1 MKKLKKLFAV
11 MLSLIMVLA
20 MGITSFADEAAPTA
34 TITVNGLDKNA
45 TVTYKQIIR
54 PNTKTET
61 GWEFINK
68 NEITV
73 FPKNATEFYTVQD
86 EQTVI
91 WKLIKMVSGN
101 AAVTNMPAGITAFST
116 SEYQKAVG
124 NISTSNT
131 TGVTYTTN
139 DPKSANW
146 SVSSAGVYVVNADSK
161 KDGVATAYT
170 YAPMAAYISFGSYN
184 PETGVPSTL
193 ENATVTAKS
202 TTVEIT
208 KEANETDKVVEVGK
222 VVKYTATTKMPYV
235 SENGKITSYKLVDTI
250 DGAEYVKEA
259 EGEHVEKVHVTGT
272 VGTTPIDTYVDVV
285 KDKDGKD
292 TITVD
297 LTSFLTNNA
306 HANQT
311 VVIEYYAKVT
321 QLEVNNTIVPND
333 GINTY
338 RPAEDRLYTG
348 TVTLTKTGK
357 DGELLADAKFVLKK
371 TLKKENNKVQ
381 YALVDTVKDEQDNVV
396 AGVYKVTGWTADL
409 NTAKATTNLMTTI
422 ANGTI
427 TVKGLDD
434 TTDYVEYEFQEIEA
448 PKGYS
453 INTTNSEVTWAKEGA
468 GAAAANRTGT
478 ASMTDTK
485 LSALPETGGIGTTIF
500 TIVGCGIMIAAA
512 GLFFASRRKEN
523 R

>member
-45 TVTYKQIIR
+45 TVTYKKIIQ

-61 GWEFINK
+61 GWEFVDKSDIAA
-68 NEITV
+68 
-73 FPKNATEFYTVQD
+73 FPKNATEFYTTQD

-101 AAVTNMPAGITAFST
+101 ATVKNMPAGTTAFST
-116 SEYQKAVG
+116 SEYQAAVG
-124 NISTSNT
+124 RIATSDT
-131 TGVTYTTN
+131 TGVKYTT
-139 DPKSANW
+139 DPKSAYW
-146 SVSSAGVYVVNADSK
+146 SVSSAGVYVVKADSE
-161 KDGVATAYT
+161 KDGAPTAYT
-170 YAPMAAYISFGSYN
+170 YAPMAAYISFGSYDT
-184 PETGVPSTL
+184 ETGVPSKL
-193 ENATVTAKS
+193 EDATVTAKS

-208 KEANETDKVVEVGK
+208 KEDNETDKVVEVGK

-259 EGEHVEKVHVTGT
+259 EGEHAGKVHVKGT
-272 VGTTPIDTYVDVV
+272 VGTTSIDTYVDVV
-285 KDKDGKD
+285 KDNDGKD

-297 LTSFLTNNA
+297 LTSFLANNA

-333 GINTY
+333 GKNTY
-338 RPAEDRLYTG
+338 SPAEDRLYTG
-348 TVTLTKTGK
+348 TVTLTKTGEGNEK
-357 DGELLADAKFVLKK
+357 LADAKFVLKK
-371 TLKKENNKVQ
+371 TYKADKKVE
-381 YALVDTVKDEQDNVV
+381 YAIVNGTN
-396 AGVYKVTGWTADL
+396 GVYKVTDWTANLD
-409 NTAKATTNLMTTI
+409 NAKEASNLMTTI

-434 TTDYVEYEFQEIEA
+434 TTNYVEYEFQEIEA

-453 INTTNSEVTWAKEGA
+453 INKTNSSVAWATEGN
-468 GAAAANRTGT
+468 GVEAANRTGT

-485 LSALPETGGIGTTIF
+485 LSALPATGGIGTTIF

>member
-61 GWEFINK
+61 GWEFIDPND
-68 NEITV
+68 IGA
-73 FPKNATEFYTVQD
+73 FRKNATEFYTVQD

-101 AAVTNMPAGITAFST
+101 ATVTNMPAGTTAFLT
-116 SEYQKAVG
+116 SEYQEAVG
-124 NISTSNT
+124 KISTSNT
-131 TGVTYTTN
+131 AGVTYTTT
-139 DPKSANW
+139 DPKSASW

-184 PETGVPSTL
+184 TETGVPSTL

-208 KEANETDKVVEVGK
+208 KENNENDKVVEVGK

-250 DGAEYVKEA
+250 DGAEYVTET
-259 EGEHVEKVHVTGT
+259 EGEHKGKVHVTGT

-285 KDKDGKD
+285 EDEAGKD

-297 LTSFLTNNA
+297 LTSFLANNA

-333 GINTY
+333 GQNTY

-371 TLKKENNKVQ
+371 TYEADKKVE
-381 YALVDTVKDEQDNVV
+381 YAIVAATDTN
-396 AGVYKVTGWTADL
+396 GVYKVTGWTADL
-409 NTAKATTNLMTTI
+409 NTAKATSNLMTTI

-434 TTDYVEYEFQEIEA
+434 TTGYVKYEFQEIEA

-453 INTTNSEVTWAKEGA
+453 INKTNSEVTWDTEGA
-468 GAAAANRTGT
+468 GAEAAKRTGT

>member
-20 MGITSFADEAAPTA
+20 MGITSFADEAGPTA

-73 FPKNATEFYTVQD
+73 FPKNAKEFYTVQD

-91 WKLIKMVSGN
+91 WRLIKMVSGN
-101 AAVTNMPAGITAFST
+101 ATVTNMPPETTAFLT

-124 NISTSNT
+124 NISTSDT
-131 TGVTYTTN
+131 TGITYTNT

-146 SVSSAGVYVVNADSK
+146 SVSSAGVYVVNADSE

-170 YAPMAAYISFGSYN
+170 YAPMAAYISFGSYD
-184 PETGVPSTL
+184 PTTGVPSTL
-193 ENATVTAKS
+193 VDANVTAKS

-208 KEANETDKVVEVGK
+208 KEANEKDKVVEVGK

-250 DGAEYVKEA
+250 DGAEYVTEA
-259 EGEHVEKVHVTGT
+259 EGKHAGKVHVTVT
-272 VGTTPIDTYVDVV
+272 VGTTSIDTYVDVV
-285 KDKDGKD
+285 EDKGGKD

-297 LTSFLTNNA
+297 LTSFLANNE

-311 VVIEYYAKVT
+311 VVIEYHAKVT

-333 GINTY
+333 GKNTY
-338 RPAEDRLYTG
+338 RPAKDRLYTG
-348 TVTLTKTGK
+348 SVTLTKTGK
-357 DGELLADAKFVLKK
+357 SNEKLEDAKFVLKK

-381 YALVDTVKDEQDNVV
+381 YALVDTVKDEQDSVV
-396 AGVYKVTGWTADL
+396 AGVYKVTGWTDSL
-409 NTAKATTNLMTTI
+409 EDAKEAANLMTTI

-453 INTTNSEVTWAKEGA
+453 INKNNSKVTWDTEGD
-468 GAAAANRTGT
+468 GVKPANRTGT
-478 ASMTDTK
+478 ASMTDSK

>member
-20 MGITSFADEAAPTA
+20 MGITSFADEAASTA

-54 PNTKTET
+54 PNTTTET
-61 GWEFINK
+61 GWEFVVK
-68 NEITV
+68 NDITA
-73 FPKNATEFYTVQD
+73 FGYTTDQ

-91 WKLIKMVSGN
+91 WKLIKMVSGDTP
-101 AAVTNMPAGITAFST
+101 VRNMPTETTAFST
-116 SEYQKAVG
+116 SEYQAAVG
-124 NISTSNT
+124 RIATSDT
-131 TGVTYTTN
+131 TGVTYTTT

-161 KDGVATAYT
+161 KDGTATAYT

-184 PETGVPSTL
+184 TETGVPSTL
-193 ENATVTAKS
+193 ESATVTAKS

-222 VVKYTATTKMPYV
+222 VVEYTITTKMPYV
-235 SENGKITSYKLVDTI
+235 SDQNPIDTFKLVDTI
-250 DGAEYVKEA
+250 QGAEYVTEA
-259 EGEHVEKVHVTGT
+259 TGNNTGKVHVTGT
-272 VGTTPIDTYVDVV
+272 VGTTVIDTYVAVQDRNSI
-285 KDKDGKD
+285 
-292 TITVD
+292 TID
-297 LTSFLTNNA
+297 LSDYLENNA

-311 VVIEYYAKVT
+311 VTLKYSAKVT
-321 QLEVNNTIVPND
+321 DLVVNNTIEPQD
-333 GINTY
+333 GKHEFT
-338 RPAEDRLYTG
+338 PATERLYTG
-348 TVTLTKTGK
+348 SVTLTKTGESDK
-357 DGELLADAKFVLKK
+357 KLEGAKFVLKK

-396 AGVYKVTGWTADL
+396 AGVYKVTGWTGSL
-409 NTAKATTNLMTTI
+409 ETAKEASNLMTTI

-427 TVKGLDD
+427 IVKGLDD
-434 TTDYVEYEFQEIEA
+434 TTDYVGYEFQEIEA

-468 GAAAANRTGT
+468 GSEAANRTGT

>member
-61 GWEFINK
+61 GWEFVNPADIAA
-68 NEITV
+68 
-73 FPKNATEFYTVQD
+73 FGAYD

-101 AAVTNMPAGITAFST
+101 AAVTNMPAGTTAFST
-116 SEYQKAVG
+116 SEYQEAVG
-124 NISTSNT
+124 KISTSNT
-131 TGVTYTTN
+131 AGVTYTTT
-139 DPKSANW
+139 DPKSASW
-146 SVSSAGVYVVNADSK
+146 SVSSAGVYVVNANSEK
-161 KDGVATAYT
+161 EDGEATAYT

-184 PETGVPSTL
+184 TETGVPSTL

-222 VVKYTATTKMPYV
+222 VVEYTITTKMPYV
-235 SENGKITSYKLVDTI
+235 SDQNPIETFKLVDTI
-250 DGAEYVKEA
+250 QGAEYVTEA
-259 EGEHVEKVHVTGT
+259 PGNNTGKVHVTGT
-272 VGTTPIDTYVDVV
+272 VGTTVIDTYVAVQN
-285 KDKDGKD
+285 GNSI
-292 TITVD
+292 TID
-297 LTSFLTNNA
+297 LSDYLDNNA

-311 VVIEYYAKVT
+311 VTLRYSAKVT
-321 QLEVNNTIVPND
+321 DLVVNNTIQPND
-333 GINTY
+333 GKNNFT
-338 RPAEDRLYTG
+338 PVTETLYTG
-348 TVTLTKTGK
+348 SVTLTKTGESNEK
-357 DGELLADAKFVLKK
+357 LEGAKFVLKK
-371 TLKKENNKVQ
+371 TLKTNKVQ
-381 YALVDTVKDEQDNVV
+381 YALVDTVKDEQDKVV
-396 AGVYKVTGWTADL
+396 AGVYKVTGWTDSLEA
-409 NTAKATTNLMTTI
+409 AKAGSNLMTTI

-453 INTTNSEVTWAKEGA
+453 INTTNSEVTWAKEDA
-468 GAAAANRTGT
+468 GVEAANRTGT

-485 LSALPETGGIGTTIF
+485 LSALPATGGIGTTIF

>member
-54 PNTKTET
+54 PNTNTET
-61 GWEFINK
+61 GWEFINE
-68 NEITV
+68 NDITA
-73 FPKNATEFYTVQD
+73 FPKNATEYYTTQD

-91 WKLIKMVSGN
+91 WKLIKMVSGDKD
-101 AAVTNMPAGITAFST
+101 VTNMPAGTTAFST
-116 SEYQKAVG
+116 SEYQAAVG
-124 NISTSNT
+124 RIATSDT
-131 TGVTYTTN
+131 TGVTYTTT

-146 SVSSAGVYVVNADSK
+146 SVSSAGVYVVNADSE
-161 KDGVATAYT
+161 KDGAATAYT

-184 PETGVPSTL
+184 TETGVPSTL
-193 ENATVTAKS
+193 VGATVTAKS

-208 KEANETDKVVEVGK
+208 KEANEADKVVEVGK

-250 DGAEYVKEA
+250 DGAEYVTET
-259 EGEHVEKVHVTGT
+259 EGEHIGKVHVTGT

-285 KDKDGKD
+285 EDKDGKD

-333 GINTY
+333 GKNTY

-348 TVTLTKTGK
+348 SVTLTKTGEGDK
-357 DGELLADAKFVLKK
+357 KLADAKFVLKK
-371 TLKKENNKVQ
+371 TYEADKKEE
-381 YALVDTVKDEQDNVV
+381 YAIVAATDTN
-396 AGVYKVTGWTADL
+396 GVYKVTGWTADL
-409 NTAKATTNLMTTI
+409 NTAKANLMTTI

-434 TTDYVEYEFQEIEA
+434 TTSYVKYEFQEIEA

-453 INTTNSEVTWAKEGA
+453 INKTNSEVTWDTEGA
-468 GAAAANRTGT
+468 GVEAANRTGT

-485 LSALPETGGIGTTIF
+485 LSALPATGGIGTTIF

>member
-61 GWEFINK
+61 GWEFIDPAD
-68 NEITV
+68 ITA
-73 FPKNATEFYTVQD
+73 FGYSAAD

-91 WKLIKMVSGN
+91 WKLIKMVSGD
-101 AAVTNMPAGITAFST
+101 AAVTNMPEGTTAFST

-124 NISTSNT
+124 VITTSTQPTNPT
-131 TGVTYTTN
+131 ITN
-139 DPKSANW
+139 DGDKKNVSW
-146 SVSSAGVYVVNADSK
+146 SVSSAGVYVVNANSEK
-161 KDGVATAYT
+161 EDGEATAYT

-184 PETGVPSTL
+184 TETGVPSTL

-222 VVKYTATTKMPYV
+222 VVEYTITTKMPYV
-235 SENGKITSYKLVDTI
+235 SDQNPIETFKLVDTI
-250 DGAEYVKEA
+250 QGAEYVTEA
-259 EGEHVEKVHVTGT
+259 TGDNTGKVHVTGT
-272 VGTTPIDTYVDVV
+272 VGTTVIDTYVDVQ
-285 KDKDGKD
+285 DRNSI
-292 TITVD
+292 TID
-297 LTSFLTNNA
+297 LSNYLENNA

-311 VVIEYYAKVT
+311 VTLKYSAKVT
-321 QLEVNNTIVPND
+321 DLVVNNTIQPND
-333 GINTY
+333 GKHGFT
-338 RPAEDRLYTG
+338 PATESLYTG
-348 TVTLTKTGK
+348 SVTLTKTGESDK
-357 DGELLADAKFVLKK
+357 KLEGAKFVLKK

-396 AGVYKVTGWTADL
+396 VGVYKVTGWTDSL
-409 NTAKATTNLMTTI
+409 ETAKATSNLMTTI

-453 INTTNSEVTWAKEGA
+453 INKTNSEVTWNTEGA
-468 GAAAANRTGT
+468 GVEAANRTGT

-485 LSALPETGGIGTTIF
+485 LSALPATGGIGTTIF

>member
-20 MGITSFADEAAPTA
+20 MGITSFADEAAPKA

-61 GWEFINK
+61 GWEFVDEND
-68 NEITV
+68 ITA
-73 FPKNATEFYTVQD
+73 FPKNATESYTTQD

-91 WKLIKMVSGN
+91 WKLIKMVSGD
-101 AAVTNMPAGITAFST
+101 ATVTNMPAGTTAFST
-116 SEYQKAVG
+116 SEYQAAVG
-124 NISTSNT
+124 RIATSDT
-131 TGVTYTTN
+131 TGVTYTTT

-161 KDGVATAYT
+161 KDGAATAYT

-184 PETGVPSTL
+184 TETGVPSTL

-259 EGEHVEKVHVTGT
+259 EGEHAGKVHVTGT
-272 VGTTPIDTYVDVV
+272 VGTDSIDTYVDVV
-285 KDKDGKD
+285 KNNENGKD

-321 QLEVNNTIVPND
+321 QLEVNNTIVPDD
-333 GINTY
+333 GQNTY

-348 TVTLTKTGK
+348 TVTLTKTGEGDK
-357 DGELLADAKFVLKK
+357 KLADAKFVLKK
-371 TLKKENNKVQ
+371 TYKADAKVE
-381 YALVDTVKDEQDNVV
+381 YAIVTATDTN
-396 AGVYKVTGWTADL
+396 GVYKVTDWTANL
-409 NTAKATTNLMTTI
+409 NNAKEASNLMTTI

-453 INTTNSEVTWAKEGA
+453 INKTNSSVAWATEGN
-468 GAAAANRTGT
+468 GVEAANRTGT

-485 LSALPETGGIGTTIF
+485 LSALPATGGIGTTIF